1 MSGCSRWNSS
11 VSSWMSGIGGLATIA
26 TVTVPAPV
34 PPPAPAHVQPPSPR
48 TPSSV
53 SASAQRISPPSR
65 SYERFGAHSSSMF
78 AQEPGSCQIE
88 RRDAHMSS
96 RRETAGPAE
105 LGLSRFKV
113 ARMLDWAR
121 ATGLVRIELD
131 TRGEINLDLSVRLR
145 AAHGLRHCV
154 VIDAPEDD
162 EVLLRTALGRAAAE
176 LLTEIVEP
184 GDVLGLAWARS
195 LMAMRTSLSRLP
207 ACDVVQLTGALSL
220 PADDSSIEL
229 ERDLARKSNGQG
241 FFYYAPMVL
250 PDASTARV
258 LRTQPDVAR
267 AIERYPDVTKAVIG
281 VGAWRQGLSTV
292 VDALTERE
300 RRDMYALG
308 VRSELSGVQLDGD
321 GNPVTTPLTDRLIG
335 IDARQLHA
343 VPDVIAV
350 AYGTP
355 KVDAVRAGIRG
366 GFITS
371 LVTHTA
377 MASGLLQ
384 RA

>member
-1 MSGCSRWNSS
+1 M
-11 VSSWMSGIGGLATIA
+11 A
-26 TVTVPAPV
+26 
-34 PPPAPAHVQPPSPR
+34 
-48 TPSSV
+48 
-53 SASAQRISPPSR
+53 
-65 SYERFGAHSSSMF
+65 
-78 AQEPGSCQIE
+78 
-88 RRDAHMSS
+88 
-96 RRETAGPAE
+96 RRETAGPAALVLTATVARRFYLEGVSKSDIAAE

-113 ARMLDWAR
+113 ARMLDWALEN
-121 ATGLVRIELD
+121 GVVRIELD
-131 TRGEINLDLSVRLR
+131 TPGELNLDLSVRLR

-162 EVLLRTALGRAAAE
+162 EVLLRSALGRAAAE
-176 LLTEIVEP
+176 LLAEIVEP

-220 PADDSSIEL
+220 PEDDSSIEL
-229 ERDLARKSNGQG
+229 VRDLARKSNGRG

-250 PDASTARV
+250 PDAATARA
-258 LRTQPDVAR
+258 LRTQPDIAR

-281 VGAWRQGLSTV
+281 VGAWQHGLSTV
-292 VDALTERE
+292 ADALSEQERQE
-300 RRDMYALG
+300 ICDLG
-308 VRSELSGVQLDGD
+308 VRGELSGVQIDGE
-321 GNPVTTPLTDRLIG
+321 GKPVTTPLTDRVIG
-335 IDARQLHA
+335 INAEQLHG

-350 AYGTP
+350 AYGTA
-355 KVDAVRAGIRG
+355 KVDAVHAGIQG

-377 MASGLLQ
+377 MANGLLQ

>member
-1 MSGCSRWNSS
+1 MS
-11 VSSWMSGIGGLATIA
+11 
-26 TVTVPAPV
+26 
-34 PPPAPAHVQPPSPR
+34 AH
-48 TPSSV
+48 
-53 SASAQRISPPSR
+53 
-65 SYERFGAHSSSMF
+65 
-78 AQEPGSCQIE
+78 
-88 RRDAHMSS
+88 
-96 RRETAGPAE
+96 RETAGPAE
-105 LGLSRFKV
+105 LVLTATVARRYYLEGVSKSDIAAEIGVSRFKV

-131 TRGEINLDLSVRLR
+131 TRGEIDLDLSVRVR

-162 EVLLRTALGRAAAE
+162 ETLLRASLGRAAAE

-195 LMAMRTSLSRLP
+195 LMAMRTSLTRLP

-229 ERDLARKSNGQG
+229 VRDLARRSNGQG
-241 FFYYAPMVL
+241 FVYYAPMVL
-250 PDASTARV
+250 PDAATARV
-258 LRTQPDVAR
+258 LRTQPDIAR

-281 VGAWRQGLSTV
+281 VGAWQQGLSTV
-292 VDALTERE
+292 VGALTEQE
-300 RRDMYALG
+300 RREIYGLG
-308 VRSELSGVQLDGD
+308 VRGELSGVQIDGD
-321 GNPVTTPLTDRLIG
+321 GNPVVTPLTDRLIG
-335 IDARQLHA
+335 IDATQLHA

-350 AYGTP
+350 AYGTA

-371 LVTHTA
+371 LVTHAA

>member
-1 MSGCSRWNSS
+1 MSVN
-11 VSSWMSGIGGLATIA
+11 
-26 TVTVPAPV
+26 
-34 PPPAPAHVQPPSPR
+34 
-48 TPSSV
+48 
-53 SASAQRISPPSR
+53 
-65 SYERFGAHSSSMF
+65 
-78 AQEPGSCQIE
+78 
-88 RRDAHMSS
+88 
-96 RRETAGPAE
+96 RETAGPAE
-105 LGLSRFKV
+105 LVLTATVARRFYLEGASKSDIAAELGVSRFKV

-131 TRGEINLDLSVRLR
+131 TRGAINLDLSVQLR

-162 EVLLRTALGRAAAE
+162 EALLRTALGRAAAD

-195 LMAMRTSLSRLP
+195 LMAMRTSLTRLP

-220 PADDSSIEL
+220 PSDDSSIEL
-229 ERDLARKSNGQG
+229 VRDLARKSNGQG

-250 PDASTARV
+250 PDAATARV
-258 LRTQPDVAR
+258 LRTQPDIAR

-281 VGAWRQGLSTV
+281 VGAWQQGLSTV
-292 VDALTERE
+292 VGALTEQE
-300 RRDMYALG
+300 RREIYDLG
-308 VRSELSGVQLDGD
+308 VRSELSGVQIDGE

-335 IDARQLHA
+335 IDAEQLHA

-350 AYGTP
+350 AYGTA
-355 KVDAVRAGIRG
+355 KVDAVHAGIRG
-366 GFITS
+366 AFITS
-371 LVTHTA
+371 LVTHTGL
-377 MASGLLQ
+377 ASGLLQ